1 MCLCVSCLKKIIS
14 QKTLNCFPHTVPL
27 PFFIQAVVT
36 EYHRLGS
43 LKKGNLFLIVLEARC
58 LRSRSQHGWV
68 EEGTIFSVNSHV
80 EGLGELRSHHSLI
93 RVLTPSWDSTCMPH
107 PNLISSQWHH
117 VQIPS
122 HWGLWPQPNSALT
135 LEAIKLQ
142 SMNSRNV
149 K

>member
-1 MCLCVSCLKKIIS
+1 MYTALQTHSDKDRRYTKFRDCGRRVS
-14 QKTLNCFPHTVPL
+14 L
-27 PFFIQAVVT
+27 PAPAAIT

-43 LKKGNLFLIVLEARC
+43 LKKGNLLLIVLEARC

-68 EEGTIFSVNSHV
+68 EEGTIFPVNSHV
-80 EGLGELRSHHSLI
+80 EGWGELRSLHSLI
-93 RVLTPSWDSTCMPH
+93 RALTTSWDSTCMPH

-117 VQIPS
+117 AQIPS
-122 HWGLWPQPNSALT
+122 HWGLWPQPNLALT

-149 K
+149 E